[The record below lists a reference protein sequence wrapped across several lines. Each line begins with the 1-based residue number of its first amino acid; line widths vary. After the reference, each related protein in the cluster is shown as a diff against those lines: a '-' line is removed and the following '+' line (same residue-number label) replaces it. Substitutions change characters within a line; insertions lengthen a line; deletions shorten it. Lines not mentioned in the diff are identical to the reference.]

1 MLQAAAPVTLFFR
14 PFRSYRAAFLTF
26 ALHYR
31 PMKLNKYFVID
42 FDSTFTKVEAFDVLA
57 DISLRDHPEKEE
69 RTEQI
74 HQITNQGMDGSISFR
89 QSLEQRLQLLAPA
102 RQHLEPLI
110 QRLKGSVSESFK
122 RNKEFFQ
129 KYADNIFIISNG
141 FKEFIEPIVTE
152 FGIKPENILA
162 NEFRFDDKGRV
173 IGFDQNNPLSANGGK
188 VEQLKKLNLPG
199 DVYVIGDGYT
209 DYEIKHA
216 GLANKFYA
224 FTENV
229 ERENVKSKADHITPS
244 LDEFLYLN
252 KLNTAISYPKNRIN
266 VLLLENVHP
275 VAIELLKTEGFN
287 VETYHAALSEEELCE
302 KIKNVSVLGIRSKTH
317 VTAKV
322 LEHANR
328 LMVIGAFCI
337 GTNQIDL
344 KEATRKGIAVFNAPF
359 SNTRSVVELAIAEMI
374 MLMRSIVDKSVLM
387 HQGKWDKSAK
397 GSFEVRGKKLG
408 LIGYGNIGTQL
419 SVLAESMG
427 MKVLYYDV
435 EERLSLGNAVKCKTI
450 KEVLEQADVI
460 SLHVDGRTSNANLIG
475 ADEFDLMKKGVI
487 VINLSRGHV
496 VNIHALKENILS
508 GKVAGCAIDV
518 FPHEP
523 SSNNEEFVSELRGLP
538 NTILTPHIG
547 GSTLEAQENIG
558 NFVPGKIMDYI
569 NTGSTS
575 NSVNFPNLTLPILEN
590 AHRLIHIHNNVP
602 GILAKINQVL
612 ADHGINIV
620 GQYLKTNESIGYVIT
635 DINKEYDKD
644 VISKLRAIEQT
655 IKFRMLY

>member
-1 MLQAAAPVTLFFR
+1 MRFFY
-14 PFRSYRAAFLTF
+14 P
-26 ALHYR
+26 

-57 DISLRDHPEKEE
+57 DISLSDHPEKET
-69 RTEQI
+69 RKIQI
-74 HQITNQGMDGSISFR
+74 AQITNQGMDGSISFR
-89 QSLEQRLQLLAPA
+89 ESLEKRLGLLATNKK
-102 RQHLEPLI
+102 HLPFLI
-110 QRLKGSVSESFK
+110 SKLKGSVSESFK

-129 KYADNIFIISNG
+129 EHADNIYIISNG

-152 FGIKPENILA
+152 FGVKSENILA
-162 NEFRFDDKGRV
+162 NEFRFDETGKV
-173 IGFDQNNPLSANGGK
+173 IGFDENNPLSANGGK
-188 VEQLKKLNLPG
+188 VELLKQLNLPG

-216 GLANKFYA
+216 GLANKFFA

-229 ERENVKSKADHITPS
+229 ERESVKSKADHITPS

-252 KLNTAISYPKNRIN
+252 KLNTVISYPKNRIN

-275 VAIELLKTEGFN
+275 VAVALLKAEGFN
-287 VETYHAALSEEELCE
+287 VEVYHAALSEEELCE
-302 KIKNVSVLGIRSKTH
+302 KIKNVSVLGIRSKTQ

-322 LEHANR
+322 LENANR
-328 LMVIGAFCI
+328 LMAIGAFCI

-344 KEATRKGIAVFNAPF
+344 KTATKKGVAVFNAPF

-374 MLMRSIVDKSVLM
+374 MLIRNIADKSVKM
-387 HQGKWDKSAK
+387 HKGVWDKSAK

-408 LIGYGNIGTQL
+408 LVGYGNIGTQL
-419 SVLAESMG
+419 SVIAESLG

-435 EERLSLGNAVKCKTI
+435 EERLSLGNAVKCKSL

-460 SLHVDGRTSNANLIG
+460 SLHVDGRESNTNLIG
-475 ADEFDLMKKGVI
+475 PREFALMKKGVI
-487 VINLSRGHV
+487 FINLSRGHV
-496 VNIHALKENILS
+496 VDIPALRENVLN

-518 FPHEP
+518 FPQEP
-523 SSNNEEFVSELRGLP
+523 ASNDEEFKSELRGLP

-547 GSTLEAQENIG
+547 GSTSEAQENIG
-558 NFVPGKIMDYI
+558 NYVPGKIMDYI

-575 NSVNFPNLTLPILEN
+575 NSVSFPNITLPILEN

-612 ADHGINIV
+612 AENGINIV
-620 GQYLKTNESIGYVIT
+620 GQYLKTNELIGYVIT
-635 DINKEYDKD
+635 DINKQYDKE
-644 VISKLRAIEQT
+644 VIAKLKAIEHT
-655 IKFRMLY
+655 IKFRVLY